1 MAFGLFSPLSI
12 RVALEERPYKLGEV
26 IDIRLEL
33 KPRGKVEVREGR
45 IDLVCE
51 ENYIETTFEMMPD
64 LTGGSHGTTI
74 GNPSVPLGQVP
85 KRITK
90 KHRNKFVHSSVVFL
104 TNTHLS
110 AGLAGDHS
118 ARLLI
123 RPEAPAPASDG
134 KVKWTLEITA
144 DLAGSVDI
152 SQKRPITVTT
162 F

>member
-1 MAFGLFSPLSI
+1 MSMTDEEKRAEI
-12 RVALEERPYKLGEV
+12 ERVTKISGFRVKAL
-26 IDIRLEL
+26 
-33 KPRGKVEVREGR
+33 GR
-45 IDLVCE
+45 
-51 ENYIETTFEMMPD
+51 
-64 LTGGSHGTTI
+64 
-74 GNPSVPLGQVP
+74 VP

-90 KHRNKFVHSSVVFL
+90 KHRNRFVHSSVVFL

-123 RPEAPAPASDG
+123 RPEAPAHASDG

-144 DLAGSVDI
+144 DLAGSRDI
-152 SQKRPITVTT
+152 TQKKPITVTI

>member
-1 MAFGLFSPLSI
+1 MLLGLFSPLSI
-12 RVALEERPYKLGEV
+12 RVDLEERPYKLGEV
-26 IDIRLEL
+26 IEFRLEL

-51 ENYIETTFEMMPD
+51 ENYIETTFEVMPD

-74 GNPSVPLGQVP
+74 GNSSVPLARVP

-90 KHRNKFVHSSVVFL
+90 KHRNRFVHSSVVFL
-104 TNTHLS
+104 ANTRLS
-110 AGLAGDHS
+110 AGLTS
-118 ARLLI
+118 EARLLI
-123 RPEAPAPASDG
+123 RPEAPAHASDG

-144 DLAGSVDI
+144 DLAGSRDI
-152 SQKRPITVTT
+152 TQKKPITVTT